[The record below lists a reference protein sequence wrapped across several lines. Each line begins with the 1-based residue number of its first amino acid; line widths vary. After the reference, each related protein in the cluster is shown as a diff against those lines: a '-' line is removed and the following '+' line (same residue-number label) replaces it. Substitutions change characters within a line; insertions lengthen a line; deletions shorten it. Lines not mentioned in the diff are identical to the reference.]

1 MSTTE
6 ATVANGA
13 STNQAASGTRTYLD
27 TNHQGNAGSAKR
39 RTTIVAQSGE
49 WTLGKTIGAGS
60 MGKVKLAKNL
70 ETGEQVCPRLYRHNV
85 IEFNSIS
92 VRSLSKLYQ
101 GNRQTNTITNKI
113 ESALINPKR
122 FELLEKQP
130 LLPC

>member
-13 STNQAASGTRTYLD
+13 STNQAAPGTRTYLD

-70 ETGEQVCPRLYRHNV
+70 ETGEQVRHFIV
-85 IEFNSIS
+85 TMSCHR
-92 VRSLSKLYQ
+92 V
-101 GNRQTNTITNKI
+101 
-113 ESALINPKR
+113 
-122 FELLEKQP
+122 
-130 LLPC
+130 